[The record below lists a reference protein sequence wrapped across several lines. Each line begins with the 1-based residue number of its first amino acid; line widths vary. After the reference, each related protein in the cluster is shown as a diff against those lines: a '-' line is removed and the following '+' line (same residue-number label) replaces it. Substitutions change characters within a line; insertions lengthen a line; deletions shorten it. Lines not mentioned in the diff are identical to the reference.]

1 MCGQALLRRFVQVL
15 AVAVVYL
22 ISQLVVHFAL
32 QGRGVP
38 AEDPNLLSLRV
49 VEDPVDRVVFGLD
62 CHDELRALVGVH
74 SKDVEEVTELFALVE
89 GFRRQDPVVSVAGQR
104 LFRHLFEEAGWKL

>member
-1 MCGQALLRRFVQVL
+1 MLT
-15 AVAVVYL
+15 VAVVYL
-22 ISQLVVHFAL
+22 ISQLVVHFAP

-62 CHDELRALVGVH
+62 CHDELRALVAVH
-74 SKDVEEVTELFALVE
+74 SKDVEKVTELFALVE
-89 GFRRQDPVVSVAGQR
+89 GLHRQDPVVRVEGQR
-104 LFRHLFEEAGWKL
+104 LFRHLFEETGWEL

>member
-89 GFRRQDPVVSVAGQR
+89 GLRRQDPVVSVEGQR